1 MSADLKTRIQDDVK
15 AAMRARDRAL
25 LGVLRLV
32 TAAIKQKEIDERIT
46 LDDGAVLSVLEKML
60 KQRRDSQQQYEQAGR
75 QDLADQESFEIV
87 LIQGYMPAALSEAE
101 VDEMIAAV
109 VQETGAA
116 SMKDMGKVM
125 GMLKPRLQG
134 RADIGA
140 VSARVKATLGPG

>member
-15 AAMRARDRAL
+15 AAMRARDRAR

-32 TAAIKQKEIDERIT
+32 TAAIKQKEVDERTT

-75 QDLADQESFEIV
+75 QDLADQESFEID

-109 VQETGAA
+109 VEETGAA
-116 SMKDMGKVM
+116 TMKDMGKVV
-125 GMLKPRLQG
+125 GTLKPRLQG
-134 RADIGA
+134 RADMGT
-140 VSARVKATLGPG
+140 VSARVKSTLGPG